1 MPKDA
6 ATPQPPMPS
15 PERIRQAAARLGGEI
30 GARLIVL
37 FGSAARADTAPR
49 DLDIGI
55 LTDGPFDSVAATNRL
70 IQLLGVQ
77 QVDVTDLRRAD
88 PLLLALAARDG
99 VELFEGAPGAFAAF
113 ASLAAR
119 RFADTRKFRDA
130 EREDVQAFARAVRER
145 G

>member
-1 MPKDA
+1 M
-6 ATPQPPMPS
+6 
-15 PERIRQAAARLGGEI
+15 RQAAHLLGREI

-37 FGSAARADTAPR
+37 FGSAARAGGTPR

-55 LTDGPFDSVAATNRL
+55 LSDLPLDAVAATNRL
-70 IQLLGVQ
+70 LQLLAIQ
-77 QVDVTDLRRAD
+77 EVDVTDLRRAD

-99 VELFEGAPGAFAAF
+99 VPLFEAEPGAFAAF

-119 RFADTRKFRDA
+119 RFADTRKFRAA
-130 EREDVQAFARAVRER
+130 EREEVQAFARAVRER

>member
-1 MPKDA
+1 MTTSQT
-6 ATPQPPMPS
+6 TPS
-15 PERIRQAAARLGGEI
+15 IDRIRLAAERLGAEI

-37 FGSAARADTAPR
+37 FGSAARRRTAPA

-55 LTDGPFDSVAATNRL
+55 LTKRRLDTVAATNHL
-70 IQLLGVQ
+70 IQALGVQ
-77 QVDVTDLRRAD
+77 AIDVADLGRAD

-99 VELFEGAPGAFAAF
+99 IPVYEAAPGAFATF

-130 EREDVQAFARAVRER
+130 ERRELR
-145 G
+145 DFIATAKGGG

>member
-1 MPKDA
+1 LTTHLPL
-6 ATPQPPMPS
+6 PS
-15 PERIRQAAARLGGEI
+15 LELIRQAAARLGGEI

-37 FGSAARADTAPR
+37 FGSAARAGEAPR
-49 DLDIGI
+49 DLDVGV
-55 LTDGPFDSVAATNRL
+55 LTDGPFDPIAATNRL
-70 IQLLGVQ
+70 IQLLRVQ

-99 VELFEGAPGAFAAF
+99 VALFEGAPGAFAAF

-119 RFADTRKFRDA
+119 RFADTRKFRDG
-130 EREDVQAFARAVRER
+130 EREEVQAFVRAARER

>member
-1 MPKDA
+1 MTTSR
-6 ATPQPPMPS
+6 TPS
-15 PERIRQAAARLGGEI
+15 IDRIRQAAERLGAEI

-37 FGSAARADTAPR
+37 FGSAARGGTGAA

-55 LTDGPFDSVAATNRL
+55 LTDGALDTVAATNHL
-70 IQLLGVQ
+70 IRALGVQ
-77 QVDVTDLRRAD
+77 AIDVADLRRAD

-99 VELFEGAPGAFAAF
+99 IALYEAQPGAFPAF

-130 EREDVQAFARAVRER
+130 ERREIR
-145 G
+145 DFLDAGGA

>member
-1 MPKDA
+1 MH
-6 ATPQPPMPS
+6 PPVPS
-15 PERIRQAAARLGGEI
+15 LERIRRAAQQFGRES

-37 FGSAARADTAPR
+37 FGSAARAGGRPR
-49 DLDIGI
+49 DVDIGI
-55 LTDGPFDSVAATNRL
+55 LCDGPLDAVAATNRF
-70 IQLLGVQ
+70 IHLLGLQ
-77 QVDVTDLRRAD
+77 EVDVADLRRAD

-99 VELFEGAPGAFAAF
+99 IPLFERGPGAFAAF

-130 EREDVQAFARAVRER
+130 ERDEVQAFARMVRER

>member
-1 MPKDA
+1 MTAPSL
-6 ATPQPPMPS
+6 MPS
-15 PERIRQAAARLGGEI
+15 IERLRLAGQRLGPEI

-37 FGSAARADTAPR
+37 FGSAARDRAAPG
-49 DLDIGI
+49 DLDVGI
-55 LTDGPFDSVAATNRL
+55 RCDGPLDAVGATNRL

-77 QVDVTDLRRAD
+77 AIDVADLRRAE

-99 VELFEGAPGAFAAF
+99 IPLYEAEPGAFAAF

-130 EREDVQAFARAVRER
+130 ERGEVREFLRTAR
-145 G
+145 GAG

>member
-1 MPKDA
+1 MH
-6 ATPQPPMPS
+6 PPVPS
-15 PERIRQAAARLGGEI
+15 LERIRRAAQQFGRES

-37 FGSAARADTAPR
+37 FGSAARAGGRPR
-49 DLDIGI
+49 DVDIGI
-55 LTDGPFDSVAATNRL
+55 LCDGPLDAVAATNRF
-70 IQLLGVQ
+70 IQLLGLQ
-77 QVDVTDLRRAD
+77 EVDVTDLRRAD

-99 VELFEGAPGAFAAF
+99 IPLFERGPGAFAAF

-130 EREDVQAFARAVRER
+130 ERDEVQAFARMVRER

>member
-1 MPKDA
+1 
-6 ATPQPPMPS
+6 MPS
-15 PERIRQAAARLGGEI
+15 PERLRQAAARLAEEI
-30 GARLIVL
+30 GARLVVL
-37 FGSAARADTAPR
+37 FGSAARAGESPR
-49 DLDIGI
+49 DLDLGI
-55 LTDGPFDSVAATNRL
+55 LADGSFDPVAATNRL
-70 IQLLGVQ
+70 IQLLGIQ

-99 VELFEGAPGAFAAF
+99 VALFEGAPGTFAAF

-145 G
+145 R